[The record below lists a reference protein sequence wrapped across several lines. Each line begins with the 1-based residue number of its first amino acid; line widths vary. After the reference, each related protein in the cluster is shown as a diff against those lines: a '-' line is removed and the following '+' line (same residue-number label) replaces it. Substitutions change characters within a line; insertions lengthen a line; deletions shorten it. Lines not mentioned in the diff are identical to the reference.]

1 VFGLDIKSLAI
12 GAVLAIVAWHLLS
25 KRKAIAG

>member
-1 VFGLDIKSLAI
+1 VFGLDIKSLAV
-12 GAVLAIVAWHLLS
+12 GAILAVVAFHLLS